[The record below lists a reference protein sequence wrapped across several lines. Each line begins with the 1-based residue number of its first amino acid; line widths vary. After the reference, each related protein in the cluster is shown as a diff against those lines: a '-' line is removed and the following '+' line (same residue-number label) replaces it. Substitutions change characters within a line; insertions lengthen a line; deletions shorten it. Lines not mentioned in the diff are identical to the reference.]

1 VWALLAAEGVATGE
15 VVLGRPPTPGDVEPL
30 TWALHEKGGALD
42 VLSYRR
48 SFATLQSVVRKV
60 VGATMPYDALLTPAL
75 AERPVPIGTITGM
88 ERPDPLNALSR
99 SDGFPPT
106 PPSGTSPAS
115 RLVAAVSRR
124 RWAAARRPTRGPSC
138 RGNGSALPRRAAR
151 AGVSVETEAL
161 SDGDQPLGREASPD
175 HYAFRESLDR
185 RPVSPAEHY
194 QCARRC
200 GTTAFC
206 TLWCMG
212 LFPSI
217 RRFGQKMR
225 AFVFPGQGGGVA
237 EPASEMVPG
246 IRRVVG
252 ERIPDQVKIF
262 ARAAHDADE
271 SRALEVRPDVVA
283 GHSLGE
289 YGAAYAA
296 GCFDFETGLW
306 LVAQRDRFLAEA
318 AEECPG
324 GMVAILRTDPAEV
337 EANYN
342 SPRQTVVSG
351 LRDAVGDAVSKIRG
365 RKVPLN
371 VSFAAHSPYV
381 AAAGEK
387 MRGVLDSVEFQM
399 PQVPIVSAVNGAVLT
414 SAEGVKEALK
424 EQMVAPVRWVRVVE
438 TLAKMRVEEWV
449 ELGGGG
455 VLTRMLRDFE
465 LPSLKGITFEDLR
478 ARLYD
483 GAHNLLPR
491 KEDE

>member
-1 VWALLAAEGVATGE
+1 
-15 VVLGRPPTPGDVEPL
+15 
-30 TWALHEKGGALD
+30 
-42 VLSYRR
+42 
-48 SFATLQSVVRKV
+48 
-60 VGATMPYDALLTPAL
+60 
-75 AERPVPIGTITGM
+75 
-88 ERPDPLNALSR
+88 
-99 SDGFPPT
+99 
-106 PPSGTSPAS
+106 
-115 RLVAAVSRR
+115 
-124 RWAAARRPTRGPSC
+124 
-138 RGNGSALPRRAAR
+138 
-151 AGVSVETEAL
+151 
-161 SDGDQPLGREASPD
+161 
-175 HYAFRESLDR
+175 
-185 RPVSPAEHY
+185 
-194 QCARRC
+194 
-200 GTTAFC
+200 
-206 TLWCMG
+206 
-212 LFPSI
+212 
-217 RRFGQKMR
+217 MR

-237 EPASEMVPG
+237 EPAPEMVPG

-271 SRALEVRPDVVA
+271 SRILEVRPDVVA

-306 LVAQRDRFLAEA
+306 LVAERDRFLAEA

-324 GMVAILRTDPAEV
+324 RMIAILRTDPAEV
-337 EANYN
+337 EKALDEGAFVANYN

-351 LRDAVGDAVSKIRG
+351 LRDALGDAVSRIRG

-387 MRGVLDSVEFQM
+387 MRAVLDSVEFHV
-399 PQVPIVSAVNGAVLT
+399 PQVPMVSAMNGAVLT

-424 EQMVAPVRWVRVVE
+424 EQMVAPVRWVSVVE

-478 ARLYD
+478 TRLYG
-483 GAHNLLPR
+483 GAQNLLPR